1 MTAVFSWKKHGGLT
15 LHEAWLWTGAVHYA
29 RRAGM
34 RAVLV
39 ADPPA
44 RALLVDRLK
53 LPFDEVLPL
62 PFIPEEIEHVRDLTK
77 LHALRLLLARGEAA
91 IHVDFDVFFG
101 QPLPAHLLAAA
112 FCGEF
117 WYATRPFLARVND
130 SLIVSRHQPPPL
142 RCVAGGIMGG
152 NDIAGILAVCDE
164 SIRIALLPEN
174 RPALCAANGYQASV
188 LLGEA
193 AFGAAFPTAA
203 ILLPRGNTC
212 AEDYR
217 ARGYVHLAGNKASA
231 MKMHHAAELV
241 RRDFPQDFME
251 VFLRWSCEKQQACV
265 AGTGRLLAR

>member
-1 MTAVFSWKKHGGLT
+1 MTAFFSWKKHGGLT
-15 LHEAWLWTGAVHYA
+15 LHEAWLWTGAVLYA

-34 RAVLV
+34 RTVLV

-62 PFIPEEIEHVRDLTK
+62 PFIPDEIEHVRDLTK
-77 LHALRLLLARGEAA
+77 LHALRLLIARGEAA
-91 IHVDFDVFFG
+91 LHVDFDVFLG
-101 QPLPAHLLAAA
+101 QPLPAHLLAAP

-117 WYATRPFLARVND
+117 WYDTRPFLARLND
-130 SLIVSRHQPPPL
+130 SLIVPRHQPPPL
-142 RCVAGGIMGG
+142 RCIAGGIMGG

-174 RPALCAANGYQASV
+174 RLALGAANGYQASV

-193 AFGAAFPTAA
+193 AFGAAFPAAA
-203 ILLPRGNTC
+203 ILLPRGN
-212 AEDYR
+212 AFREDYE
-217 ARGYVHLAGNKASA
+217 ALGYVHLASNKSNPR
-231 MKMHHAAELV
+231 KLHYAAEMV

-251 VFLRWSCEKQQACV
+251 VFLRWRSEK
-265 AGTGRLLAR
+265 